1 MRIDPMKEYL
11 NRALDRLANFFA
23 HRKGLLPLI
32 GLFLVIVNGLLQF
45 LPVSNLSIIEKNLLL
60 HIGLILAILG
70 FLLAWS
76 L

>member
-1 MRIDPMKEYL
+1 MKELL
-11 NRALDRLANFFA
+11 NHLLDRLANFFA
-23 HRKGLLPLI
+23 HRKGLLPLM
-32 GLFLVIVNGLLQF
+32 GLVLILINGILQF
-45 LPVSNLSIIEKNLLL
+45 TPMGDFAIVEKNFFL

>member
-1 MRIDPMKEYL
+1 MKEFL

-32 GLFLVIVNGLLQF
+32 GLVLIFINGLLQF
-45 LPVSNLSIIEKNLLL
+45 LPIENLSLIEKNIFL
-60 HIGLILAILG
+60 HIGLILAIMG

>member
-1 MRIDPMKEYL
+1 MKETL

-23 HRKGLLPLI
+23 HRKGLLPLVGMVLI
-32 GLFLVIVNGLLQF
+32 LINGLLQF
-45 LPVSNLSIIEKNLLL
+45 LPIDNLSLIEKNILL
-60 HIGLILAILG
+60 HIGIILAILG